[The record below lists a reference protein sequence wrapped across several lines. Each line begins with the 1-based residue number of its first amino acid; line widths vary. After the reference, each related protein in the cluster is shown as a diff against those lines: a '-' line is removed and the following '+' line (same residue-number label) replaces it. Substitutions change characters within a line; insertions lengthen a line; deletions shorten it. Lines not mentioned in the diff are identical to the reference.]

1 MIKTFRSTGI
11 GNEEPFDEKTAKEW
25 RRKKEAT
32 RRFLEELRNSA
43 ENPSW
48 SFQER
53 PHGSEDDA
61 GTPDL

>member
-11 GNEEPFDEKTAKEW
+11 GNEEPFDEKMAKEW

-32 RRFLEELRNSA
+32 RRFLEERRNSA
-43 ENPSW
+43 EDPNW

-53 PHGSEDDA
+53 PNGSEDDA